1 MRLSLHQ
8 GPRGPSLCSES
19 VPGVSTQDVTLS
31 PPTKNVW
38 PTNNQS
44 DQKYL
49 EMFES
54 VSADESQVDEEFN

>member
-1 MRLSLHQ
+1 MRLSLLQ

-19 VPGVSTQDVTLS
+19 VPGVSPQDVTLS
-31 PPTKNVW
+31 PPTKNVL

-49 EMFES
+49 EMLVS